1 MKTSFEKFMASNA
14 VQPIKVEM
22 ALIDDAKA
30 IVNELTKQSELLG
43 AESLAIL
50 SAKNKLA
57 DKITK
62 LRQSVAPAKQVVKE
76 YNQQLKDL
84 GVNEPTSIV
93 TSLLVAIEKAE
104 KTALRFEKDFFK

>member
-1 MKTSFEKFMASNA
+1 MQKKVVKTEL
-14 VQPIKVEM
+14 

-30 IVNELTKQSELLG
+30 IVNELTKQSESLG

-62 LRQSVAPAKQVVKE
+62 LRQSVAPAKQIVKE

-104 KTALRFEKDFFK
+104 KTALQFEKDFFK